1 MTEPVEDWLKRLV
14 DPSACETEKERAVM
28 KAVRSG
34 LRAAEPEVQTDHV
47 ALQRLHK
54 RLADQG
60 LYDAPVAGSRRMQMF
75 GYAAVLLLGVSI
87 ILNYAVMDKP
97 LHEAA
102 LQISTDRALQREL
115 YSQERQAAKDERL
128 AGEREAAR
136 FSDSSVAAEMAS
148 QAKQKMSVSS
158 APERVYGGNDIEADQ
173 PAPKP
178 KAFKTL
184 ISSIEMGLTPKQWQA
199 LYELNKQG
207 VSLVKTEVEDIWI
220 LTLSSEASKA
230 RWIDTIPKP
239 YKTENWPINTDIE
252 IRLVI
257 AHD

>member
-1 MTEPVEDWLKRLV
+1 MTEPIEDWLERLV
-14 DPSACETEKERAVM
+14 DPSAYKTEKERAVM

-34 LRAAEPEVQTDHV
+34 LRAAEPVVQIDQV

-60 LYDAPVAGSRRMQMF
+60 LYDAPVARSRRMKLF
-75 GYAAVLLLGVSI
+75 GYAAALILGVSI

-102 LQISTDRALQREL
+102 LQISTDSASKRES

-128 AGEREAAR
+128 ADEREVAR
-136 FSDSSVAAEMAS
+136 FSDSSIAAEMTAP
-148 QAKQKMSVSS
+148 AKQKMSASS
-158 APERVYGGNDIEADQ
+158 APERVYGGNDSEAGR

-178 KAFKTL
+178 ESPKL
-184 ISSIEMGLTPKQWQA
+184 NSPIEMRLTTKQWQA

-207 VSLVKTEVEDIWI
+207 LSLVKSEIEDIWI
-220 LTLSSEASKA
+220 LTLSNEASKV
-230 RWIDTIPKP
+230 RWIDALPKS
-239 YKTENWPINTDIE
+239 YKNESWTINTDIE
-252 IRLVI
+252 IQLVI